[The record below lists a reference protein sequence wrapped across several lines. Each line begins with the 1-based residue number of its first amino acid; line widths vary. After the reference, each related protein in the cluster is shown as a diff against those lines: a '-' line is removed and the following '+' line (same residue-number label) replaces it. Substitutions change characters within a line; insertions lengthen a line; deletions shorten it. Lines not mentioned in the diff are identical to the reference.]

1 MTKKDIL
8 KLEEAIKHLEN
19 DIEECECNIC
29 FNYQEKS
36 LLDGLEL
43 ALFLLDNKP
52 LDVI

>member
-8 KLEEAIKHLEN
+8 KLEKAIEHLQG
-19 DIEECECNIC
+19 DIEECECEIC
-29 FNYQEKS
+29 FNYQNKS

-52 LDVI
+52 LDRI